1 MRKRILLFF
10 SLACLCFFTAA
21 GAAAQRRQPAKPK
34 PQIPRICGDPTVRC
48 RTDYTFEP
56 HQLPFVVKDSGGPIQ
71 ETEAFYAVVLKTLV
85 TKEAECERFFIESE
99 RKELQVKFPHNKVFS
114 DRCPE
119 PDEIYY
125 TGFQY
130 KTRII
135 AIYGGST
142 AAAANKILTQVKE
155 QYPKAVVRR
164 MRAGFNGT

>member
-1 MRKRILLFF
+1 MTGKFLLLFGSICISLCLTTD
-10 SLACLCFFTAA
+10 SLAQK
-21 GAAAQRRQPAKPK
+21 QRPAK
-34 PQIPRICGDPTVRC
+34 PQIPRVCGDPTARC
-48 RTDYTFEP
+48 RTDFKFEP
-56 HQLPFVVKDSGGPIQ
+56 HQLPFEVKDSGGPIQ
-71 ETEAFYAVVLKTLV
+71 ETQAFYAVVLKTLV
-85 TKEAECERFFIESE
+85 TKQAECERFFIESE

-119 PDEIYY
+119 PGEIYY

-130 KTRII
+130 RTRII

-142 AAAANKILTQVKE
+142 AAVANKILAKVKE

>member
-1 MRKRILLFF
+1 MRNRILPFLV
-10 SLACLCFFTAA
+10 LGCLCLFLTTNAV
-21 GAAAQRRQPAKPK
+21 AQRQAKGKPK

-48 RTDYTFEP
+48 RTDVKFEP
-56 HQLPFVVKDSGGPIQ
+56 HQLPFEVKDSGGPIQ
-71 ETEAFYAVVLKTLV
+71 ETQAFYAVVLKTLV

-99 RKELQVKFPHNKVFS
+99 RKELQAKFPHNKVFS

-119 PDEIYY
+119 PGEIYY

-135 AIYGGST
+135 AIYGGGT